1 MKKVVAKV
9 KKIMNTSFDTA
20 KEFNDV
26 NVRPEHILL
35 SLLKDN
41 NSVVKTL
48 KKMGID
54 VNKLIIKIQ
63 HTCQQNITP
72 RVQKRYNVL
81 PLSKES
87 TEIIGNAENECD
99 NMGDEFIDLN
109 HIMLSMLNSK
119 STISTLLNEFDID
132 YNNFKKNTKQ
142 PNIMATFEDD
152 EQGTSNSESEKR
164 KNMKTNTK
172 TPVLDNF
179 SKDITNQAD
188 EGKIDPVI
196 GRDEEIKRVAQI
208 LSRRKKNNPVL
219 IGDPGCVLG
228 DTKITVRK
236 ISDLTIH
243 KIIKK

>member
-132 YNNFKKNTKQ
+132 YNNFKKITKQ

-164 KNMKTNTK
+164 KNMNM
-172 TPVLDNF
+172 V
-179 SKDITNQAD
+179 
-188 EGKIDPVI
+188 VI
-196 GRDEEIKRVAQI
+196 
-208 LSRRKKNNPVL
+208 
-219 IGDPGCVLG
+219 
-228 DTKITVRK
+228 
-236 ISDLTIH
+236 
-243 KIIKK
+243 